1 MKLRI
6 LVRGYIVRG
15 PLRECAAV
23 QEVVAAYLD
32 ARRVL
37 PDLIERA
44 MHPAPLSAS
53 NASSE

>member
-6 LVRGYIVRG
+6 LVLGYIVRG